1 MAERQVVLPGAHP
14 FWAPSVANVFQMLEV
29 GAAISDGALWRP
41 IHTEPSITGFE
52 LEHGVELG
60 RDRYNA
66 RCLMRARK
74 QREPILGSHAGYS
87 DWFVPIVLQGRV
99 EAFLVVG
106 PFATARPRS
115 TDILERWGGLTG
127 LQQGHPA
134 DPEFARYV
142 SMSLAVLTLRDSQV
156 TDLRRLLVL
165 LCALMVGEKPARP
178 VLGQIDA
185 IWPRLEEARLVERI
199 WSAAHEMIDER
210 TARRWSRPHEA
221 RGRALLGLP
230 RAPDQALVGLIVSQH
245 AEPEAVDAMLRRDAF
260 QRQCVTLA
268 RKSGYA
274 ISGRVGD
281 HGVTFLAA
289 DTGSAQRKRQR
300 LSALNDRAADL
311 AKRFGFRWHGGMC
324 SLPASTPLPRHY
336 QAALQ
341 AAEAALS
348 EGVRLVSSLDPD
360 ALPKRPLDEMRR
372 DLAKLVE
379 ERPSELSARF
389 DRYLEAVARHCT
401 YRLEPARAHL
411 DAALDR
417 MVDKLRESGAFEQ
430 KSFAEMLGELERRSR
445 EARTI
450 NELFATFRLTIADI
464 ADAVRQPRSAHQD
477 RSVRRAIAYVREH
490 YSEPLSLRSVA
501 RVAGFAPNYFSVL
514 FKKREKMTFERYL
527 RQLRIERAKELLATT
542 DLAIERIAKLSG
554 LGSRQYMARVF
565 QRNVGTTPRAS
576 RHALR
581 PRAVI

>member
-1 MAERQVVLPGAHP
+1 MAERDVVLPGAHA

-29 GAAISDGALWRP
+29 GAAISDGALWRA
-41 IHTEPSITGFE
+41 IHTEANIASFE

-66 RCLMRARK
+66 RCFARARK
-74 QREPILGSHAGYS
+74 QRAPVLGSHAGYC
-87 DWFVPIVLQGRV
+87 DWFVPIVLRGRV

-115 TDILERWGGLTG
+115 TEILERWRVLTG
-127 LQQGHPA
+127 QQGHPA
-134 DPEFARYV
+134 DPEFAHYV
-142 SMSLAVLTLRDSQV
+142 SMSLATLTLRDSQV
-156 TDLRRLLVL
+156 TDLRRMLALLTV
-165 LCALMVGEKPARP
+165 LMVGEKPARP
-178 VLGQIDA
+178 VLEQIDA
-185 IWPRLEEARLVERI
+185 VWPRLEEARLVERI

-210 TARRWSRPHEA
+210 TARRWSRPQQA
-221 RGRALLGLP
+221 WGRALFGLP
-230 RAPDQALVGLIVSQH
+230 RAPDQALVGLIVSQT
-245 AEPEAVDAMLRRDAF
+245 AEPETVDAMLRRDAF
-260 QRQCVTLA
+260 QRQCVNLA

-300 LSALNDRAADL
+300 LAALNDRAADV
-311 AKRFGFRWHGGMC
+311 AKKFGFRWHGGMC
-324 SLPASTPLPRHY
+324 SLPISTPLPRHY
-336 QAALQ
+336 QTALQ

-348 EGVRLVSSLDPD
+348 EGAGLISSLDPET
-360 ALPKRPLDEMRR
+360 LPKRPLDEMRR

-389 DRYLEAVARHCT
+389 DRYLEAVARHCA

-411 DAALDR
+411 DAALER
-417 MVDKLRESGAFEQ
+417 VVDELRESGAFEQ
-430 KSFAEMLGELERRSR
+430 KSFAEMLGNLERRSR

-464 ADAVRQPRSAHQD
+464 ADAVRQPRHAHQD

-490 YSEPLSLRSVA
+490 YSEPISLRSVA

-514 FKKREKMTFERYL
+514 FKRRERMTFERYL

-565 QRNVGTTPRAS
+565 RRNVGTTPRAS
-576 RHALR
+576 RLALR
-581 PRAVI
+581 PAAVR